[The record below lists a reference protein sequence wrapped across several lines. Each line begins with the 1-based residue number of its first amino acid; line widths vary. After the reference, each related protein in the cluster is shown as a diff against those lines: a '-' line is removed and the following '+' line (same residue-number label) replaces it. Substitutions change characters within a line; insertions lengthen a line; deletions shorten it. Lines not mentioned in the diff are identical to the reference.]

1 MFMNWISGTRQAM
14 SFTDRQQYLKYR
26 EDRKVSRIEYDESR
40 HILYALDATETL
52 YAYDLNGKLP

>member
-1 MFMNWISGTRQAM
+1 M